1 MKEIISAVMA
11 FIFVICA
18 STFLFG
24 SWYTVDQGERAVVLR
39 YGKMV
44 DVSEAGLHFK
54 TPLIEDTVTISTR
67 SQTRLYQDVLV
78 YSRDQQPASLTIS
91 VNYRVPTDQ
100 VSSVYENY
108 GDIESL
114 VSRLLDRQ
122 VYDESKNVF
131 GRFNAVT
138 AIQERSRLVAEMQ
151 KSIQGSVVGPIL
163 IESVQL
169 ENIDFDDSY
178 ENAVAERMK
187 AEVEVQRVWQN
198 AEREKVQADIVVT
211 QAKAQAESQKAL
223 AEAEAFAIRAKGQA
237 EAEVIKARGDALREN
252 PNLIDLTAVEKWDGV
267 VPNTMVP
274 GSAIPFLGIK

>member
-198 AEREKVQADIVVT
+198 AEREKVQA
-211 QAKAQAESQKAL
+211 ESQKAL